1 MNKSIWQRVQPHV
14 LAIGIFLLVSV
25 FYCLPALQGLIV
37 NQSDLI
43 GWKGMAQQ
51 SFEFKEKH
59 GHLPLWTN
67 SLFSGMPAYQV
78 ILEAK
83 YNISIAWLDYVFRG
97 FLPTPAGLFFLS
109 SICFYILCVVLRLR
123 TWVAIFGALAYAFAS
138 YNPILV
144 ATGHVTKLAAMGYSP
159 AVLAGLFLLTQ
170 KKYVLGFITTLLFS
184 TLLFYQNHIQ
194 IVYYTILIAI
204 CAAIAF
210 AIQAY
215 RKKEIKHLLA
225 TGGLALVAAGISA
238 ASYAVML
245 MPLNEYVKETMRG
258 GRSELT
264 INKAK
269 EDKSK
274 GGLDKDYAFSWSYGI
289 GESMT
294 FILPGAKGGSSGS
307 GELGGEKSKSVEA
320 MQDAQLPEEAINYF
334 YQYLN
339 SYWGDQ
345 PSTSGPVYFG
355 VIVMLLVIAGLFI
368 VRSWHLGWIIAV
380 SLLGILLS
388 WGKNFSSFNYFLFDY
403 LPMYN
408 KFRAPSMSLVIPQLS
423 FALLAAFALQELLYG
438 NWDPKTLW
446 KKLKPATIIT
456 GLLVVI
462 MIFSYVNDD
471 FKSENDKYIRG
482 QIAETMERVI
492 SQGKQPT
499 DQISQQANT
508 IASSIM
514 TGLSADR
521 KNLYSSDLL
530 RTLLFFALGFVLI
543 YLAYRKKLQP
553 LYLAIG
559 FVLIS
564 FIDLMGVDLRYLSKK
579 NFIAEDELLGPAFTP
594 NRADLQIKQ
603 DTGYYRVFDQN
614 GDFRDNSRSAYH
626 HNSIGGYHPAKL
638 ALYQDLI
645 EHQLSKSNMQVMNML
660 NTKYF
665 IISNQQDQQP
675 MAIPN
680 PEALGPVWFVKAIRF
695 VNNADEEIKALDNFS
710 PKDTAI
716 ADKREQSKIPV
727 MPQIDSTA
735 SIRLVQNLN
744 DQILYESKAAS
755 NQFAV
760 FSEIYYPYGW
770 RAFIDGKETPIAR
783 VNYVLRGL
791 PVPAGDHKIEFR
803 FEPKAKA
810 TGDMISLVISILSWI
825 LLIGGLLWEW
835 KQSSKTTE
843 TAKA

>member
-14 LAIGIFLLVSV
+14 LAIGVFLLVSA

-37 NQSDLI
+37 NQSDII

-51 SFEFKEKH
+51 SIEFKEKH
-59 GHLPLWTN
+59 GHFPLWTN

-78 ILEAK
+78 YLEAK
-83 YNISIAWLDYVFRG
+83 YNISIAWLDSVFRG
-97 FLPTPAGLFFLS
+97 FLPNPAGFFFLNC
-109 SICFYILCVVLRLR
+109 IGFYILCVVVRLR

-138 YNPILV
+138 YNPILI
-144 ATGHVTKLAAMGYSP
+144 ATGHITKLAAMGYSP
-159 AVLAGLFLLTQ
+159 AVLAGLLLLTQ
-170 KKYVLGFITTLLFS
+170 RKYVLGFITTLLFA
-184 TLLFYQNHIQ
+184 TLLFFQNHIQ
-194 IVYYTILIAI
+194 IVYYTILIAL
-204 CAAIAF
+204 CASVAF
-210 AIQAY
+210 AIQAI
-215 RKKEIKHLLA
+215 RKKEIKHLLV

-264 INKAK
+264 INNAK
-269 EDKSK
+269 ENKSK

-294 FILPGAKGGSSGS
+294 FILPAARGGSSGP
-307 GELGGEKSKSVEA
+307 GELPSENSKSVEA
-320 MQDAQLPEEAINYF
+320 MQDSQLPEEAINYF
-334 YQYLN
+334 YRYLN
-339 SYWGDQ
+339 AYWGDQ

-355 VIVMLLVIAGLFI
+355 VIVMLLAIAGLFI

-446 KKLKPATIIT
+446 KKLKSATIVT
-456 GLLVVI
+456 GLLLVI
-462 MIFSYVNDD
+462 MIFGYFNSDY
-471 FKSENDKYIRG
+471 KSERDKDVKGLIS
-482 QIAETMERVI
+482 QTMERVI

-514 TGLSADR
+514 TGLTTDR
-521 KNLYSSDLL
+521 KNLYSSDLV
-530 RTLLFFALGFVLI
+530 RSLLFFALGFVLI
-543 YLAYRKKLQP
+543 FLAYRKKFKP
-553 LYLAIG
+553 LYLAVG
-559 FVLIS
+559 FILIS
-564 FIDLMGVDLRYLSKK
+564 FIDLIGVDLRYLSKS
-579 NFIAEDELLGPAFTP
+579 NYIAEDELLGTTFTP

-614 GDFRDNSRSAYH
+614 GDFQDNSRSAYH
-626 HNSIGGYHPAKL
+626 HNSIGGYNPAKL

-645 EHQLSKSNMQVMNML
+645 EHQLSKNNMQVMNML

-665 IISNQQDQQP
+665 IVSGQQDQQP

-695 VNNADEEIKALDNFS
+695 VNNADEEMKALDS
-710 PKDTAI
+710 IAPKDTAI
-716 ADKREQSKIPV
+716 ADKREQSKIPI
-727 MPQIDSTA
+727 MPQFDSTA

-744 DQILYESKAAS
+744 DQILYESKSTS

-770 RAFIDGKETPIAR
+770 KAFVDGKETPIAR

-803 FEPKAKA
+803 FEPKSKA
-810 TGDMISLVISILSWI
+810 NGDMISLVISILSWI
-825 LLIGGLLWEW
+825 LLIGGLIWEW
-835 KQSSKTTE
+835 KQSNKTTVK
-843 TAKA
+843 AKA